1 MSMMT
6 TITQFADLT
15 SAFTADH
22 SAVQTNCFLWPEEL
36 RTLLEGG
43 RMRYMQCA
51 DDLLFLS
58 AEEGYSR
65 LFYYT
70 ATLAPVDPARLVALS
85 PDRQP
90 ILLDLVTRGG
100 AAAVAPP
107 IQDKWLSS
115 GFRVYGRFQR
125 MRRTAREGLCSVCP
139 AALGGGYRIERH
151 DVSRLPAI
159 QALWAQCLDP
169 YSTPLP
175 TADALSALLAQGHVS
190 YLLTADDVLCAAML
204 ARPQGK
210 KVTIQHVSVHPDY
223 RRRGLALRL
232 LAASMQKDQADNAT
246 EWNLWVDEKNHP
258 AIQLY
263 HSLGFVPDG
272 MISVQLML
280 QP

>member
-1 MSMMT
+1 MNTVTS
-6 TITQFADLT
+6 ITQFADLI
-15 SAFTADH
+15 SAFTASH
-22 SAVQTNCFLWPEEL
+22 TPVQTNCFLWPEEL
-36 RTLLEGG
+36 RTLIEGG
-43 RMRYMQCA
+43 GVRYLQCV
-51 DDLLFLS
+51 DDLLFGV
-58 AEEGYSR
+58 AEQGYSR

-90 ILLDLVTRGG
+90 IILDLITRSS
-100 AAAVAPP
+100 AAASAPP

-115 GFRVYGRFQR
+115 GFHVYGRFQR
-125 MRRTAREGLCSVCP
+125 MRRTARENLSAEHL
-139 AALGGGYRIERH
+139 AALDGDYRIERH
-151 DVSRLPAI
+151 DMNRLPFI

-175 TADALSALLAQGHVS
+175 TADALSAPLAEGHIT
-190 YLLTADDVLCAAML
+190 YLLTADDILCAAMM
-204 ARPQGK
+204 ARPHGK

-223 RRRGLALRL
+223 RRRGLARRL
-232 LAASMQKDQADNAT
+232 LTASMQADQAENTT
-246 EWNLWVDEKNHP
+246 EWMLWVDEKNHP